1 MVNNNKTSI
10 NLYWGLTTY
19 IQDTSKHLFKL
30 SPWMG
35 VGPKLVRGPAHHI
48 HNSGCHPQHGNKW
61 TTLLAPCQE
70 AGGHCHYMQEET
82 KTECPSTLP
91 KVTQLINYDLRGKVT
106 EYLLWATGLSTTC
119 LDEGNFYSR
128 TFFLNLYI
136 VPLIM
141 VRTRAV
147 ITERSG
153 PRRKHLEGEGE
164 TDQAPCRAGWLNR
177 QLRKV

>member
-1 MVNNNKTSI
+1 M
-10 NLYWGLTTY
+10 LTTY

-30 SPWMG
+30 SPWVG
-35 VGPKLVRGPAHHI
+35 VGPKLVSACPPHTQFWVSSPAWQQMNNPI
-48 HNSGCHPQHGNKW
+48 
-61 TTLLAPCQE
+61 
-70 AGGHCHYMQEET
+70 
-82 KTECPSTLP
+82 STLPRSWWPLPLHPRRNQDRVLSTFP
-91 KVTQLINYDLRGKVT
+91 KVTQLINYDLREKVP
-106 EYLLWATGLSTTC
+106 ESILWVMGLSTTC

-153 PRRKHLEGEGE
+153 SRRKHLEGEGE
-164 TDQAPCRAGWLNR
+164 TDQAPCRAGWLNM
-177 QLRKV
+177 QLRTV